1 MRKLHRRIGAGLF
14 ATLFSTLFLLS
25 TIVAASLLLFSC
37 ISAPPVVGT
46 EQPEVLWTH
55 NFKFTEY
62 EIDSGVIT
70 LHNNVRKTVT
80 EQTLDLTTGTALDE
94 STMSA
99 KSSSNSDIP
108 STPDIKQE
116 QIIKSFSDH
125 DLRLSILKSAN
136 QTKADRS
143 KETYDD
149 LRLIRISTG
158 EIVQKFPRKKAS
170 IIDCMIDNDNLYLL
184 YNPTRLAF
192 SENKKFPAY
201 LVAHTIKT
209 GEEVYKTEL
218 SKMEIKVRDK
228 RSLNTSGIILH
239 KDKIII
245 AAEGVDV
252 IETSSGKILWSVKN
266 EATRRPSL
274 ATVTGLNP
282 FGKFISDIDPT
293 PLIADD
299 TMIIRDVEGTYRLF
313 DIESGKELWK
323 KKIGWSDTA
332 FIEGDSF
339 YVSLGLSGYKVAKNI
354 LVSATPDTSIAYKG
368 TPGLAKYSIKDGSEM
383 WRHEFKKGTSDMLTG
398 NDKDTR
404 LFFSGKKMYELN
416 LVTGA
421 LNEKLDI
428 EKTWG
433 YKKGPLFFMKGQKD
447 NELLLFFSNEL
458 VWIDKT
464 DLTVTTK
471 LNLGM
476 RVPETVKLSVIQIE
490 SSLMLVLSSNGWP
503 YYLYVLDAP
512 SRTLRY
518 AQRITS
524 TCFEVVADKSM
535 YIMANPKQDILTA
548 YRIR

>member
-1 MRKLHRRIGAGLF
+1 MRKTHRRIRADF
-14 ATLFSTLFLLS
+14 FTATFSNFFLLGV
-25 TIVAASLLLFSC
+25 IAASLLLFSC

-80 EQTLDLTTGTALDE
+80 EQTLDLTTGTVIDE
-94 STMSA
+94 TSMSVQ
-99 KSSSNSDIP
+99 KPSKTPSD
-108 STPDIKQE
+108 PDIERE
-116 QIIKSFSDH
+116 QIIKSFYDN
-125 DLRLSILKSAN
+125 DLRLSIVKSAD
-136 QTKADRS
+136 QIKADRF

-149 LRLIRISTG
+149 LRLIKISTG
-158 EIVQKFPRKKAS
+158 ETVQKFTRKKAS

-184 YNPTRLAF
+184 YNPTRLAL

-218 SKMEIKVRDK
+218 NKMEIKVRDK
-228 RSLNTSGIILH
+228 RFFNTSGIILH

-252 IETSSGKILWSVKN
+252 IEKSSGKILWSVKN

-274 ATVTGLNP
+274 ATLSGLNP

-313 DIESGKELWK
+313 DIESGKELWN
-323 KKIGWSDTA
+323 KKIGWSDAA
-332 FIEGDSF
+332 FIIGDSF
-339 YVSLGLSGYKVAKNI
+339 YVSLGLSGYKVAKNV

-368 TPGLAKYSIKDGSEM
+368 TPGFAKYSVKDGSEI
-383 WRHEFKKGTSDMLTG
+383 WRHEFKKGTSDMLAG
-398 NDKDTR
+398 NDKDIR
-404 LFFSGKKMYELN
+404 LFFSDKKMYELN
-416 LVTGA
+416 VVTGA
-421 LNEKLDI
+421 LNEKLDVGQA
-428 EKTWG
+428 WG
-433 YKKGPLFFMKGQKD
+433 YKKGPISFMKGQKD

-476 RVPETVKLSVIQIE
+476 RVPETVKLSVMQIE
-490 SSLMLVLSSNGWP
+490 NSLMLVLSSNGDWP

-535 YIMANPKQDILTA
+535 YIMANKTQTTLTA